1 MDSFSS
7 TVALFVYAVS
17 ACGLLIYGLNCY
29 VMIFL
34 FLRHRD
40 AANERRRSVERQFSH
55 LALTPITPGV
65 TTQIAIYN
73 EMNVAERI
81 IRAACAMEY
90 PEGLHEI
97 QVLDDST
104 DETRNLIDNLV
115 AQLKEEGHDIYV
127 LRRAR
132 RVGFKAGALGNG
144 FLQARGELLA
154 VFDAD
159 FVPPKDF
166 LLRTVPFFIAD
177 SRLGLVQARWGHLNY
192 NHSLLTQAQS
202 LGIDGHFMI
211 EQSARNFSGLFM
223 NFNGTAGIWR
233 KEAISDGGGWQ
244 WDTLTEDM
252 DLSYRVQLAGWNTQ
266 YVPDLVV
273 PAEIPEDV
281 TAFKSQQ
288 FRWAK
293 GSIQT
298 AIKLLPM
305 MLGSSTSTFQKIEA
319 FFHMTHYLVH
329 PLMLTLALFALPV
342 LLFSKINISGI
353 IIGIV
358 ALGLGLSMLA
368 PSMLYAISQKSAYPD
383 DWKQRLLRLPV
394 LIMVGVGIA
403 LSNTRAVLEAIW
415 GIQSDFVRTPK
426 KGDHEIKRYS
436 VKLPW
441 LAAFEVV
448 LGLYCTISLFVY
460 LHAGKYLVGPF
471 LGIYAAGFLFIGL
484 LTLHQTSDNKWWVN
498 LADKFKKLK
507 SQS

>member
-1 MDSFSS
+1 MESFSS
-7 TVALFVYAVS
+7 TVALCVYAVS

-29 VMIFL
+29 VMVYL

-40 AANERRRSVERQFSH
+40 SATQRLKEVADQFGH
-55 LALTPITPGV
+55 LANSPVAPGV

-73 EMNVAERI
+73 ELNVAERV
-81 IRAACAMEY
+81 IRAVCEMEY

-104 DETRNLIDNLV
+104 DETSNLV
-115 AQLKEEGHDIYV
+115 DAVVAELKAAGHDISI

-132 RVGFKAGALGNG
+132 RVGFKAGALANG
-144 FLQARGELLA
+144 FFQAKGDLMA

-177 SRLGLVQARWGHLNY
+177 TKLGLVQARWGHLNY
-192 NHSLLTQAQS
+192 HQSLLTQAQS
-202 LGIDGHFMI
+202 IGIDGHFMV

-252 DLSYRVQLAGWNTQ
+252 DLSYRVQLAGWHTQ
-266 YVPDLVV
+266 YLSDLVV
-273 PAEIPEDV
+273 PAEIPADV
-281 TAFKSQQ
+281 NAFKSQQ

-298 AIKLLPM
+298 AIKLLPIM
-305 MLGSSTSTFQKIEA
+305 IKSPSSTFQKVEA

-342 LLFSKINISGI
+342 LLFSQLNIG
-353 IIGIV
+353 GFVFGLV
-358 ALGLGLSMLA
+358 AFGLICSMFA
-368 PSMLYAISQKSAYPD
+368 PSLLYVVSQKAAYP
-383 DWKQRLLRLPV
+383 DWKQRLYRLPM
-394 LIMVGVGIA
+394 LIVVGVGIA
-403 LSNTRAVLEAIW
+403 LSNSRAVLEALL
-415 GIQSDFVRTPK
+415 GVESDFVRTPK
-426 KGDHEIKRYS
+426 KGDEEKKHYA
-436 VKLPW
+436 VKLSW
-441 LAAFEVV
+441 IGGLEVA
-448 LGLYCTISLFVY
+448 LGIYCGLSLLVY
-460 LHAGKYLVGPF
+460 LVAGKYLVGPF
-471 LGIYAAGFLFIGL
+471 LGIYAAGFLYIGT
-484 LTLHQTSDNKWWVN
+484 LTLTQGREHKWWPGLMARFSKV
-498 LADKFKKLK
+498 K
-507 SQS
+507 SD